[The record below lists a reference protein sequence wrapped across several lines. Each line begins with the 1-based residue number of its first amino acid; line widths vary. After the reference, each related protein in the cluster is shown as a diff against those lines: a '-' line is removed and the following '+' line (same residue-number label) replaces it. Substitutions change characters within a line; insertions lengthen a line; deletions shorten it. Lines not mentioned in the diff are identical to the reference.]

1 MEERRDRRQYDAQLN
16 VMAMMEQMG
25 IDAQLTVMHDAKLT
39 VMDKKRDKSH
49 QKMMAKAREMGCQI
63 KRVESKVKRIEKS
76 IYVFMG
82 MLVFINVLWFIPLMD
97 VS

>member
-1 MEERRDRRQYDAQLN
+1 MEERRDRRQYDAQLS
-16 VMAMMEQMG
+16 
-25 IDAQLTVMHDAKLT
+25 
-39 VMDKKRDKSH
+39 VMDKKHD
-49 QKMMAKAREMGCQI
+49 QTDDTLCEMGYQI
-63 KRVESKVKRIEKS
+63 NRVESKVKHIEKT